1 MYIRIDRCNY
11 AYFKCM
17 PNLLDTNWF
26 IQYYTAILIIFR
38 RFCFIQKNFFSIYF
52 VFYTILDLYAKH
64 MIKLT
69 FLFHRYLKC
78 IIYFAYC
85 WNDTSLWW
93 AFKRAFKR
101 ATRLPF
107 PNRRWLRP
115 TIVQRITGSVPW
127 FLAYRW
133 I

>member
-11 AYFKCM
+11 AYFKYM

-38 RFCFIQKNFFSIYF
+38 RFRFSQKNFFSIYF
-52 VFYTILDLYAKH
+52 VFYTILDLYDKH

-69 FLFHRYLKC
+69 FFFHRYLKC
-78 IIYFAYC
+78 IFRVLLKWYF
-85 WNDTSLWW
+85 SLMSFQKSFQKSY
-93 AFKRAFKR
+93 A
-101 ATRLPF
+101 ATIPKSEVIATYHCTAH
-107 PNRRWLRP
+107 NR
-115 TIVQRITGSVPW
+115 VSSVI
-127 FLAYRW
+127 FG